1 MAGTATVERMKCS
14 LVYVTAP
21 DAAVAA
27 RLARCVV
34 ESRLAACANLLPRI
48 DSIYWWNGVV
58 EQAAETALI
67 LKTRTSLVPRLTAE
81 LRRLHPYECPCI
93 VALPIEAGHAEFLQW
108 IGAETAPAERVRA
121 AARNTV
127 GKKKRA
133 SP

>member
-1 MAGTATVERMKCS
+1 MKCS

-21 DAAVAA
+21 DTAAAA
-27 RLARCVV
+27 RLARSVV

-48 DSIYWWNGVV
+48 DSIYWWKGVV
-58 EQAAETALI
+58 EQAAETVLI

-108 IGAETAPAERVRA
+108 IGAETAPAERGRA
-121 AARNTV
+121 ATRNTA
-127 GKKKRA
+127 GKRKRA